1 MNGEAGSGLLDCL
14 PAAAVPVDAAG
25 RGVRANDAARRL
37 LPLAGP
43 ETEAGDWPRAWGLF
57 AEDGRTPLDAKGF
70 ALALALKGQSV
81 EGPVIRVVNSRVP
94 QGASVIP
101 SAGPVLDAGGRPVG
115 AVLIL
120 VDVTDLHREIQA
132 LRTNRM
138 FLESIVET
146 VPAMIFVK
154 EASELRFERFN
165 RAGEELLGIPRQ
177 ELIGRNDYDF
187 FPPDQADHFQQLD
200 RATLDGQEPVDIPEE
215 PIRTAK
221 GERWLHTKKIP
232 IRDADGK
239 PLYLLGISLDITDR
253 KKAEDALKEAHAQLE
268 VRVRERTEELV
279 RANAELQRE
288 IQERMKAEAALRQ
301 SQKMEAIGRLAGG
314 VAHDFNNMLTAIL
327 AYAHLLLDKAH
338 AEGENG
344 NELRQIVLA
353 GERAAGLTRQLLAFS
368 RRQVL
373 VPEVLD
379 LGQVVHGTEDM
390 LRRLLGE
397 DVDLRVSIAPDLGL
411 VMADPGQMEQVLM
424 NLSVNARDAMP
435 SGGRLTIDCA
445 NAQLPDPTMAPAPS
459 LPPGSYVFLAVRDTG
474 SGIDPDIMPHIFEP
488 FYTTKARGEGT
499 GLGLPTV
506 FGIVQQSGGD
516 IVVTS
521 EPQAGTT
528 FRIFLPRCGASEVPK
543 KPPSHESLPRVDG
556 KRGTVLLVEDENL
569 VRRTL
574 RAMLEA
580 LGYDVLAAV
589 NADDAVR
596 EFAQHGESID
606 LLMTDVVMPGPT
618 GRELAANLRA
628 LRPDLPVLFISG
640 YTDAPPPDAPGNGFL
655 QKPFTPRVLEARIR
669 DLLGR

>member
-1 MNGEAGSGLLDCL
+1 
-14 PAAAVPVDAAG
+14 
-25 RGVRANDAARRL
+25 
-37 LPLAGP
+37 
-43 ETEAGDWPRAWGLF
+43 
-57 AEDGRTPLDAKGF
+57 
-70 ALALALKGQSV
+70 
-81 EGPVIRVVNSRVP
+81 
-94 QGASVIP
+94 
-101 SAGPVLDAGGRPVG
+101 
-115 AVLIL
+115 
-120 VDVTDLHREIQA
+120 
-132 LRTNRM
+132 M

-177 ELIGRNDYDF
+177 DLIGKNDYDI

-200 RATLDGQEPVDIPEE
+200 RAALNGQEPVDIPEE

-239 PLYLLGISLDITDR
+239 PRYLLGISLDITDR
-253 KKAEDALKEAHAQLE
+253 KKAEDALKEAHSQLE

-279 RANAELQRE
+279 RANADLQRE

-301 SQKMEAIGRLAGG
+301 SQKMEVIGRLAGG

-327 AYAHLLLDKAH
+327 AYAHLLLEKAGAH
-338 AEGENG
+338 GENG

-379 LGQVVHGTEDM
+379 LGRIVHGTEDM

-397 DVDLRVSIAPDLGL
+397 DVDLRVSIAPELGL
-411 VMADPGQMEQVLM
+411 VLADPGQMEQVLM
-424 NLSVNARDAMP
+424 NLSVNARDAML
-435 SGGRLTIDCA
+435 SGGRLTIECT
-445 NAQLPDPTMAPAPS
+445 NVQLPDQTLVPAPS
-459 LPPGSYVFLAVRDTG
+459 LAPGSYVCLAVRDTG
-474 SGIDPDIMPHIFEP
+474 AGIEPDVMPHIFEP
-488 FYTTKARGEGT
+488 FFTTKPRGEGT

-516 IVVTS
+516 IVVAS
-521 EPQAGTT
+521 EPDAGTT
-528 FRIFLPRCGASEVPK
+528 FRIFLPRCEPSEVPK
-543 KPPSHESLPRVDG
+543 KPPSHENLPRVDG
-556 KRGTVLLVEDENL
+556 KRGTVLLVEDEDL

-596 EFAQHGESID
+596 EFAQHGERID

-618 GRELAANLRA
+618 AANWR
-628 LRPDLPVLFISG
+628 R
-640 YTDAPPPDAPGNGFL
+640 T
-655 QKPFTPRVLEARIR
+655 
-669 DLLGR
+669 

>member
-1 MNGEAGSGLLDCL
+1 MNGEAGSSLLDCL
-14 PAAAVPVDAAG
+14 PAAAVLVDAAG
-25 RGVRANDAARRL
+25 RVVRANDAARRL
-37 LPLAGP
+37 LPLDGP